1 LCGIYNILKRTDRLD
16 INAMA
21 IRATY
26 VDTPFVQVSFE
37 QSERVI
43 GAVICQASFC
53 SFHTPPAGMD

>member
-1 LCGIYNILKRTDRLD
+1 MKSVLGRARSGWLT
-16 INAMA
+16 

-53 SFHTPPAGMD
+53 NFHMLRAGMD

>member
-1 LCGIYNILKRTDRLD
+1 MHELADRRPSIGIHN
-16 INAMA
+16 N
-21 IRATY
+21 ATY

-53 SFHTPPAGMD
+53 NFHMLRAGMD

>member
-1 LCGIYNILKRTDRLD
+1 MIG
-16 INAMA
+16 
-21 IRATY
+21 ATY

-53 SFHTPPAGMD
+53 NFHMLRAGMD